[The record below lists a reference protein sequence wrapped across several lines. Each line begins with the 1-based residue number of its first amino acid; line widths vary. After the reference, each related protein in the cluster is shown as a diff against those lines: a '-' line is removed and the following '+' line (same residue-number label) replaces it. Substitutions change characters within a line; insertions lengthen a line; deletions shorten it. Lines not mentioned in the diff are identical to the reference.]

1 MGTHITIIA
10 GMVTHQSL
18 LMGSEDDSMETI
30 RIGFIGTGGIAFLH
44 AGQMQALEGVNIVAV
59 ADPNEQSAL
68 QFLTSFHLTNAR
80 RYSSH
85 QEMLEEGGLDAVIIC
100 SPHTLHYAQALDVLN
115 AGCHVL
121 IEKPMTCSTRE
132 AAHLINAAEANA
144 KLLQVSYQRH
154 FQPEFIFIRQAIAD
168 GVIGKLSSINATL
181 YQDWKSSQ
189 TGTWRQNA
197 ALSGGGMLMDSGS
210 HIIDVL
216 LWTTRLKPLEVK
228 STLST
233 HGAPVEIDSFT
244 SIRFEEG
251 AIAALNIVGYVPGY
265 KEFYSFCGEL
275 GVIYLENGR
284 IEISTYKDGVLPVQL
299 PAQTTNQDKSFI
311 DAIRGEH
318 EVLVSGDY
326 ARKVIELTEAI
337 YHSAGYQV

>member
-1 MGTHITIIA
+1 MQTIN
-10 GMVTHQSL
+10 
-18 LMGSEDDSMETI
+18 
-30 RIGFIGTGGIAFLH
+30 IGFIGTGGIAHLH

-59 ADPNEQSAL
+59 AEPNEQSAL
-68 QFLTSFHLTNAR
+68 QFLTSFNLTNVR
-80 RYSSH
+80 RYSGH
-85 QEMLEEGGLDAVIIC
+85 KEMLEEGGLDAVIIC
-100 SPHTLHYAQALDVLN
+100 SPHTLHFTQAFDVLN

-121 IEKPMTCSTRE
+121 IEKPMTCSSQE
-132 AAHLINAAEANA
+132 AEQLINAAEANSR
-144 KLLQVSYQRH
+144 LLQVSYQRH
-154 FQPEFIFIRQAIAD
+154 FQPEFIYIRQAIAD

-181 YQDWKSSQ
+181 YQDWKRSQ

-216 LWTTRLKPLEVK
+216 LWTTGLTPLEVK

-251 AIAALNIVGYVPGY
+251 AVAALNIVGFVPGF
-265 KEFYSFCGEL
+265 KEFYSFCGDL

-284 IEISTYKDGVLPVQL
+284 IEVSTYKDGVLQVKL

-318 EVLVSGDY
+318 EILVSGDY
-326 ARKVIELTEAI
+326 ARKVIQLTEAI
-337 YHSAGYQV
+337 YRSADYQV